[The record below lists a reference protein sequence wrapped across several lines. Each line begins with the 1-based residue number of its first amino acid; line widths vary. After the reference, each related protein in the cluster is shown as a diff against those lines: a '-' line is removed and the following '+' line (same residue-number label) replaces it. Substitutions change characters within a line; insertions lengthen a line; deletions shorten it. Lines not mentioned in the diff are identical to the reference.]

1 MATAVELVFLPE
13 VDHVHQQLSADAAH
27 EARWMPELIVAGAVC
42 VHRWGPFSHLLVA
55 VEAQLQDGETRN
67 INQKNKSKYLHQPK
81 LIIHIRLEAQK

>member
-67 INQKNKSKYLHQPK
+67 INQKQVKIFTPTKTDYTYPLGSTK
-81 LIIHIRLEAQK
+81 